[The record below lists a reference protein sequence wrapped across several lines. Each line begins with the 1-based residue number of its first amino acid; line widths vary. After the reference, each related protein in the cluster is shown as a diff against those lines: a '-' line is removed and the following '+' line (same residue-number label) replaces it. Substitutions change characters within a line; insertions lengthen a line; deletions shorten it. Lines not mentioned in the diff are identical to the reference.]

1 MIVAQARKRETGG
14 TGGGMTSR
22 TAPKLDH
29 LLGVSAGLMASRG
42 FSQTS
47 IRDVANETGI
57 SLGGLYYYFENKEDL
72 LFLIQERTFSA
83 LLGLQE
89 AALAEGG
96 DAETRLRR
104 LVHNHLRYFV
114 EHFNELKVCTYELDS
129 LNDDR
134 YDAIADLRR
143 RYYRCLTQVVAEVW
157 GVPHDHPERPEND
170 HRVRHASMFVFGMLN
185 WIFAWYDAERDEPV
199 DRLGDEMIA
208 LVLNGLHAGPLP
220 ERTDDS

>member
-1 MIVAQARKRETGG
+1 MAEPAKRETGG
-14 TGGGMTSR
+14 GLTAR

-29 LLGVSAGLMASRG
+29 LLGVAAGLMSRQG

-72 LFLIQERTFSA
+72 LFLIQQRTFGG
-83 LLGLQE
+83 LLDLQE

-104 LVHNHLRYFV
+104 LVRNHLHHFV
-114 EHFNELKVCTYELDS
+114 AHFNELKVCTYEMES
-129 LNDDR
+129 LNGER
-134 YDAIADLRR
+134 YEIIADLRR
-143 RYYRCLTQVVAEVW
+143 RYYRCLAEVVAEVW
-157 GVPHDHPERPEND
+157 GVPGDQLEDDP
-170 HRVRHASMFVFGMLN
+170 RVRHASLFVFGMLN
-185 WIFAWYDAERDEPV
+185 WIFTWYDAERDEPV

-208 LVLNGLHAGPLP
+208 LVMDGLRAGPP
-220 ERTDDS
+220 TERTEGS